1 MKRILM
7 YIVVGLVV
15 AFVGLQAW
23 TTMSTK
29 GTPQQPYTV
38 LASIGDVEIRHY
50 PEALSAS
57 VVRSGGAYREVA
69 NTGFRSLAGY
79 IFGGNA
85 EGRQIAMTAP
95 VHMEMGADSSRMRFI
110 MPEGLTM
117 DSLPLPNEPGVK
129 LERLPAETVAVLRFG
144 GFAKDEAIASHEQ
157 ELLAQVKTA
166 GLEPLGAVRFLGYD
180 PPWQLV
186 ARRNEVIV
194 AVKWP
199 K

>member
-1 MKRILM
+1 MERILM

-38 LASIGDVEIRHY
+38 LATMGEFEVRHY

-57 VVRSGGAYREVA
+57 VVRSGGAYRDVA
-69 NTGFRSLAGY
+69 NNSFRSLAGY

-85 EGRQIAMTAP
+85 QGRQIAMTAP

-117 DSLPLPNEPGVK
+117 DSLPTPNDPGVK
-129 LERLPAETVAVLRFG
+129 LERVPAETVAVLRFG
-144 GFAKDEAIASHEQ
+144 GFAKDEAIAEHAR
-157 ELLAQVKTA
+157 ELLAQLRTA
-166 GLEPLGAVRFLGYD
+166 GVEPMGPVRFLGYD

>member
-1 MKRILM
+1 MKRIVM
-7 YIVVGLVV
+7 YIVIGLVV

-29 GTPQQPYTV
+29 GTPQQPYSV
-38 LASIGDVEIRHY
+38 LATYGDLEVRKY

-57 VVRSGGAYREVA
+57 VVRSGSGYRDVA
-69 NTGFRSLAGY
+69 NNSFRSLADY
-79 IFGGNA
+79 IFGGN
-85 EGRQIAMTAP
+85 ETGRQIAMTAP

-117 DSLPLPNEPGVK
+117 DSLPRPNDPGVK

-144 GFAKDEAIASHEQ
+144 GFADDEAIAAHAQ
-157 ELLAQVKTA
+157 KLLARMQA
-166 GLEPLGAVRFLGYD
+166 EGLEPQGPVRFLGYD
-180 PPWQLV
+180 PPWQLA

-199 K
+199 V

>member
-1 MKRILM
+1 M
-7 YIVVGLVV
+7 YIVIGLVV

-29 GTPQQPYTV
+29 GTPQQPYSV
-38 LASIGDVEIRHY
+38 LASIGEVEIRHY

-79 IFGGNA
+79 IFGGNS

-117 DSLPLPNEPGVK
+117 DSLPLPNDTRVK

-144 GFAKDEAIASHEQ
+144 GFAKDEAIAKHAQ
-157 ELLAQVKTA
+157 ELLAKITA
-166 GLEPLGAVRFLGYD
+166 EGVEPMGAVRFLGYD

>member
-1 MKRILM
+1 MKRTIM
-7 YIVVGLVV
+7 YIVIGLVV
-15 AFVGLQAW
+15 AFAGLQAW

-29 GTPQQPYTV
+29 GTPQQPYSV
-38 LASIGDVEIRHY
+38 LATVGELEVRHY

-57 VVRSGGAYREVA
+57 VLRPGAHYREVA
-69 NTGFRSLAGY
+69 NPGFRSLAGY

-85 EGRQIAMTAP
+85 EGRKIAMTAP

-117 DSLPLPNEPGVK
+117 DSLPRPDDPNVQ
-129 LERLPAETVAVLRFG
+129 LERVPAETVAVLRFG
-144 GFAKDEAIASHEQ
+144 GFAKDERIAECSAQLLEQ
-157 ELLAQVKTA
+157 VRTA
-166 GLEPLGAVRFLGYD
+166 GLEVLGPVRFLGYD
-180 PPWQLV
+180 PPWQVV

-199 K
+199 R

>member
-1 MKRILM
+1 MKRTIM
-7 YIVVGLVV
+7 YIVIGLVV
-15 AFVGLQAW
+15 AFAGLQAW

-38 LASIGDVEIRHY
+38 LATASGLEVRHY

-57 VVRSGGAYREVA
+57 VLRPGTHYREVA
-69 NTGFRSLAGY
+69 NPGFRSLAGY

-85 EGRQIAMTAP
+85 EGRKIAMTAP

-110 MPEGLTM
+110 MPEGLAM
-117 DSLPLPNEPGVK
+117 DSLPRPDDPAVK

-144 GFAKDEAIASHEQ
+144 GFAKDERIAARSQ
-157 ELLAQVKTA
+157 ELLERVKAA
-166 GLEPLGAVRFLGYD
+166 GLEPIGPVRFLGYD
-180 PPWQLV
+180 PPWQVV

-199 K
+199 R

>member
-1 MKRILM
+1 MKRTIM
-7 YIVVGLVV
+7 YIVIGLVV

-38 LASIGDVEIRHY
+38 LATMGGLEVRHY

-57 VVRSGGAYREVA
+57 VVRSGSAYRDVA
-69 NTGFRSLAGY
+69 NNSFRSLAGY

-117 DSLPLPNEPGVK
+117 DSMPAPNDPGVK
-129 LERLPAETVAVLRFG
+129 LERMPAETLAVLRFG
-144 GFAKDEAIASHEQ
+144 GFAKDEAIAQRSK
-157 ELLAQVKTA
+157 ELMDMVREA
-166 GLEPLGAVRFLGYD
+166 GLETRGPVRFLGYD

-186 ARRNEVIV
+186 ARRNEVVV

>member
-117 DSLPLPNEPGVK
+117 DSLPTPNDPGVK
-129 LERLPAETVAVLRFG
+129 LERVPAETVAVLRFG
-144 GFAKDEAIASHEQ
+144 GFAKDEAIAEHAR
-157 ELLAQVKTA
+157 ELLAQLRTA
-166 GLEPLGAVRFLGYD
+166 WVEPMGPVRFLGYD

>member
-29 GTPQQPYTV
+29 GTPQQPYSV
-38 LASIGDVEIRHY
+38 LASIGEVEIRHY

-69 NTGFRSLAGY
+69 NTSFRSLAGY
-79 IFGGNA
+79 IFGGNS

-110 MPEGLTM
+110 MPEGLTL
-117 DSLPLPNEPGVK
+117 DSLPLPNDTRVK

-144 GFAKDEAIASHEQ
+144 GFAKDEAIAKHAQ
-157 ELLAQVKTA
+157 ELLALLRA
-166 GLEPLGAVRFLGYD
+166 AEIEPMGTVRFLGYD

-186 ARRNEVIV
+186 ARRNEVIA